1 MKTVARP
8 QARTQGVVVRTV
20 ENETLVYDLSSNDTL
35 CLDQTLSTVWSQ
47 CDGTRSVDDISRLV
61 APHEAATTR
70 RDLTWIALEQLR
82 AKGLLVDGTFGDAS
96 VNRFHG
102 LSRREMIRQAGV
114 IGVLVPT
121 LLTMAASPA
130 ASAASLVCDCSAATG
145 SDARPQG
152 CPCVTNND
160 CCGVC
165 QAGVLTCSATTPI
178 GTHAACCPLPA

>member
-1 MKTVARP
+1 MKNVARP

-20 ENETLVYDLSSNDTL
+20 ENETLVYDLSSHDTL
-35 CLDQTLSTVWSQ
+35 CLDQTLSTVWSH
-47 CDGTRSVDDISRLV
+47 CDGTRSVDDLGQLI
-61 APHEAATTR
+61 APSEGTATR

-82 AKGLLVDGTFGDAS
+82 AKGLLLDGTLGDAS

-121 LLTMAASPA
+121 LLTMAAAPA
-130 ASAASLVCDCSAATG
+130 SSAASLVCDCSAATG
-145 SDARPQG
+145 LDARPQG
-152 CPCVTNND
+152 CACTSNND

-165 QAGVLTCSATTPI
+165 IGGVSCGPTSNI
-178 GTHAACCPLPA
+178 GTHAACCPPPP